1 MLAARAPGALRA
13 SAALLARGKE
23 LWRGGRVQAPLRQMS
38 SGSTAAG
45 SLRWTSVLYAASG
58 IASIGGLY
66 YAYRVVM
73 SSKERYNERLRFT
86 EETREREMK
95 AWSQTK
101 SNEDSAEVTEAKEA
115 AAAVAAEEVEAALT
129 DGPTEQKEVAM
140 ETEGEKE
147 LPGADA
153 SLAVEAAQQEAAAS
167 LEAAPMQ
174 ETAGGVLDVAAASA
188 HEEKL
193 ENMQEEI
200 DFSAQ
205 ERPDA
210 SPANEEPVAEG
221 SGQASEVSTERKA
234 SEDVSKD
241 S

>member
-1 MLAARAPGALRA
+1 MLAARLARAPTALRA
-13 SAALLARGKE
+13 SVALRART
-23 LWRGGRVQAPLRQMS
+23 PLRQMS
-38 SGSTAAG
+38 SGSTAPG
-45 SLRWTSVLYAASG
+45 SIGWSSVLYVASG
-58 IASIGGLY
+58 LASIGGLY
-66 YAYRVVM
+66 YAYGLVT
-73 SSKERYNERLRFT
+73 SSRDRYNERLRFS
-86 EETREREMK
+86 EEARERELK
-95 AWSQTK
+95 AYPQTK
-101 SNEDSAEVTEAKEA
+101 SNEEDSAEVTESKEETL
-115 AAAVAAEEVEAALT
+115 AVAAEEVEAAPA

-153 SLAVEAAQQEAAAS
+153 SLAVEAAQQEAAAT

-174 ETAGGVLDVAAASA
+174 ETAGDVLDAAASPASA

-200 DFSAQ
+200 DSSAQ

-210 SPANEEPVAEG
+210 SPTNQETVAEG

>member
-1 MLAARAPGALRA
+1 MLAARLARAPTALRA
-13 SAALLARGKE
+13 SVALRARSKE
-23 LWRGGRVQAPLRQMS
+23 LWRGGRAQAPLRQMS
-38 SGSTAAG
+38 SGSTAPG
-45 SLRWTSVLYAASG
+45 SIGWSSVLYVASG
-58 IASIGGLY
+58 LASIGGLY
-66 YAYRVVM
+66 YAYGLVT
-73 SSKERYNERLRFT
+73 SSRDRYNERLRFS
-86 EETREREMK
+86 EEARERELK
-95 AWSQTK
+95 AYPQTK
-101 SNEDSAEVTEAKEA
+101 SNEEDSAEVTESKEETL
-115 AAAVAAEEVEAALT
+115 AVAAEEVEAAPA

-147 LPGADA
+147 LPETAGDV
-153 SLAVEAAQQEAAAS
+153 LDAAAS
-167 LEAAPMQ
+167 P
-174 ETAGGVLDVAAASA
+174 ASA

-200 DFSAQ
+200 DSSAQ

-210 SPANEEPVAEG
+210 SPTNQETVAEG